1 MDSDWDIMKW
11 PINSFWFRCLK
22 WNCTSYFT
30 LHFYPPPSTNLF
42 PIRIQ
47 CDVLLQLSQK
57 FARIVYVTLFR
68 ILTFYQVCQTFRQ
81 SNRVDDLSSVVTKVH
96 SSCSSWP
103 RPWPGVTR
111 DTPRPLSMRTGSRRQ
126 GQESPPRQGCQVTRA
141 RASASSWAWPPPGS
155 PATPLTSL
163 SRSSTSATAS
173 HSFSSR
179 NSSLNIGF
187 RLKIDSF
194 RFGATV
200 ILRSD
205 FLILMTW

>member
-1 MDSDWDIMKW
+1 M
-11 PINSFWFRCLK
+11 LK
-22 WNCTSYFT
+22 VK
-30 LHFYPPPSTNLF
+30 LHFILHSTLLSASSTNLF

-96 SSCSSWP
+96 SSFSSWP

-111 DTPRPLSMRTGSRRQ
+111 DTPQPLSMRTGSRRR
-126 GQESPPRQGCQVTRA
+126 QESPPRQGCQVTRA

-155 PATPLTSL
+155 PATPSTSS

-194 RFGATV
+194 MSG
-200 ILRSD
+200 I
-205 FLILMTW
+205 